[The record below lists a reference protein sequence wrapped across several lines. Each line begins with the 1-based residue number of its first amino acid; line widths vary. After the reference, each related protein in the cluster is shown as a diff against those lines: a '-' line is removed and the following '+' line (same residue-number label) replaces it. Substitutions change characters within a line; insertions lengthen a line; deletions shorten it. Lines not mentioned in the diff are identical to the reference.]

1 MPLTRRSLLKNALL
15 AGAWYGAVGRSFA
28 QSSSSEVLG
37 QGDFKYRVV
46 PGWGV
51 LDDKTPVNDCH
62 GLARTADG
70 QIVLLTNHVANNV
83 LLYDNAGKL
92 ANKWTGLKFPGAH
105 GLSLARTPKSES
117 LFITDLNLHT
127 VTKMSLTGEKIGEWH
142 LPPNT
147 GKYAKE
153 SDYRPSWTLHRAD
166 GEFYVLDGYGKDYI
180 LHYAADGSFKR
191 LRGGPEGGI
200 VHWGPHGG
208 MIDTASDQ
216 TETMLIAMSDQQY
229 LLRLDL
235 DGKKLTQTDLPGGNP
250 RQIRR
255 TGQHYVV
262 AHLADNWP
270 KDRNSRGFLSVLDAN
285 LRVVSNV
292 AGSAPVYDAV
302 GKLLPMKHTADV
314 FLHPHDVLANPDGS
328 LIVAQF
334 ASGKTYPIKLERI

>member
-1 MPLTRRSLLKNALL
+1 MITRRSLLKNALL

-28 QSSSSEVLG
+28 QASSPKVLG
-37 QGDFKYRVV
+37 QGNFKYRVV

-70 QIVLLTNHVANNV
+70 HIILLTNHVANNV
-83 LLYDNAGKL
+83 IFYDDAGKL
-92 ANKWTGLKFPGAH
+92 VNKWTGPKFPGAH
-105 GLSLARTPKSES
+105 GLSFVPWKKSEA
-117 LFITDLNLHT
+117 LVITDLNLHSVFKIAT
-127 VTKMSLTGEKIGEWH
+127 NGELLGRWP

-153 SDYRPSWTLHRAD
+153 TDYRPSWTLHRAD

-191 LRGGPEGGI
+191 LLGGAEGGI

-208 MIDTASDQ
+208 MIDTAADKS
-216 TETMLIAMSDQQY
+216 ETMLIAMSDQQY

-235 DGKKLTQTDLPGGNP
+235 DGQKLAQTDLPGGNP

-255 TGQHYVV
+255 FGQHYVV

-270 KDRNSRGFLSVLDAN
+270 KDRNSRGFLSILDQN
-285 LRVVSNV
+285 LRVVSNI
-292 AGSAPVYDAV
+292 AGSAPVYDAA
-302 GKLLPMKHTADV
+302 GKLLPMKHTSDI
-314 FLHPHDVLANPDGS
+314 FLHPHDVIANPDGS

-334 ASGKTYPIKLERI
+334 ASGKTYPIKLERV